1 MLPAWNVSHIFF
13 WQIGDTSIAWIEWL
27 KKRATIKEK
36 NERGSVKESLASSRL
51 SACHSFARRSCV
63 TSPNAELARGWV

>member
-36 NERGSVKESLASSRL
+36 TSEGAWRKASLAL
-51 SACHSFARRSCV
+51 ACHSFARRSRV